1 MVLIGESRHHV
12 VGLRFETRPR
22 NPPFRRRGEHR
33 KPRAG
38 DQVVD
43 ERREK
48 HGLAGARQAG
58 DAETKAAAGE
68 IVADRAGDESRL
80 EHKIGENRQGGVRA

>member
-1 MVLIGESRHHV
+1 MILVGEARHRV
-12 VGLRFETRPR
+12 VGLRLEPRPR
-22 NPPFRRRGEHR
+22 DPPLGGGGEHR

-43 ERREK
+43 ERGQK

-58 DAETKAAAGE
+58 DAETQAAAGE
-68 IVADRAGDESRL
+68 IVADRAGDEPRL
-80 EHKIGENRQGGVRA
+80 EHEIGENRQGGVRA